1 LPAQTPYSEFG
12 SGYPLNVYL
21 LIIIPILLLGLGLLK
36 ESDLMVVMMNLP
48 IGMLI
53 YYILFARFS
62 CRIEINDANEMEIV
76 YFFPWDDNLLIS
88 LDDFEKLSV
97 ERGKNSSFYLLRFSS
112 TEEFSE
118 TIDVKVNTRS
128 GAIPQMLTYLENVNQ
143 LKISRSAGKTFY

>member
-1 LPAQTPYSEFG
+1 MPAQPPYSEFG

-36 ESDLMVVMMNLP
+36 ESDLIVVMMNLP

-62 CRIEINDANEMEIV
+62 CKIEINDVNELEII
-76 YFFPWDDNLLIS
+76 YFFPWDDDVLIS

-97 ERGKNSSFYLLRFSS
+97 EKGKNSSFYVLRFSS
-112 TEEFSE
+112 TEEFPKLLRLS
-118 TIDVKVNTRS
+118 
-128 GAIPQMLTYLENVNQ
+128 
-143 LKISRSAGKTFY
+143 